1 MRFVR
6 KHSQQN
12 IVKDDKYIQTKDGKD
27 ILEPETFENVMRF
40 CVNTSTFQLIVK
52 EGDRYGIEEIIETAN
67 YFTFVS
73 KGGRAMNCI
82 KYDEVI
88 NFEFE
93 L

>member
-1 MRFVR
+1 V
-6 KHSQQN
+6 
-12 IVKDDKYIQTKDGKD
+12 
-27 ILEPETFENVMRF
+27 FENVTRF
-40 CVNTSTFQLIVK
+40 SINTDNFQLTVM
-52 EGDRYGIEEIIETAN
+52 EGDKYGIEEIIETAN

-82 KYDEVI
+82 KWDELI

>member
-1 MRFVR
+1 MTVT
-6 KHSQQN
+6 Q
-12 IVKDDKYIQTKDGKD
+12 DDK
-27 ILEPETFENVMRF
+27 
-40 CVNTSTFQLIVK
+40 
-52 EGDRYGIEEIIETAN
+52 YGIEEILETAN

-73 KGGRAMNCI
+73 RGGRAMNCI

>member
-1 MRFVR
+1 M
-6 KHSQQN
+6 
-12 IVKDDKYIQTKDGKD
+12 KDDKYIQTKDSKD
-27 ILEPETFENVMRF
+27 ILEPEVFENVMRF
-40 CVNTSTFQLIVK
+40 CINTPSFQLIVK
-52 EGDRYGIEEIIETAN
+52 EGDLYGIEEIIETAN

-82 KYDEVI
+82 KYDEVT